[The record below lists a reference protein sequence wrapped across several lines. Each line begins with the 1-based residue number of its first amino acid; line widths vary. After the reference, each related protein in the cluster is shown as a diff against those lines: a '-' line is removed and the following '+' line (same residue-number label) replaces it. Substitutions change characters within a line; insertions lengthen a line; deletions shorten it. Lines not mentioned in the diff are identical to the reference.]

1 MVKFFEDVE
10 SSPRLISVNQILTS
24 DLVATFSKSDINN
37 AAESMRQHGKN
48 FAFPTVCMT
57 EDEDS
62 YDLITGLP
70 ILEAAKLAGLSR
82 VWVLLLAVKKPE
94 ASELID
100 HLLLQRELN
109 QVVFKL
115 SDIDVF
121 IRFLDQ
127 AKESDLIQVSG
138 IKEKTAERI
147 ISKRPFNSL
156 DDLKKLGNKQ
166 PWRWLKSYSKVV

>member
-10 SSPRLISVNQILTS
+10 SSPRLISVDQILTS
-24 DLVATFSKSDINN
+24 DLVSTSAKSDVNN

-57 EDEDS
+57 EDEDK

-82 VWVLLLAVKKPE
+82 VWVFLLAVKRPE
-94 ASELID
+94 ASELVD
-100 HLLLQRELN
+100 HLLLQGELN
-109 QVVFKL
+109 QVAFKL
-115 SDIDVF
+115 SNIEVF

-127 AKESDLIQVSG
+127 AKESDLIRISG

>member
-10 SSPRLISVNQILTS
+10 SSPRLISVDEILTA
-24 DLVATFSKSDINN
+24 DLVSTFSKSDMNN

-57 EDEDS
+57 ENEDE

-70 ILEAAKLAGLSR
+70 ILEAAKLAGLPR
-82 VWVLLLAVKKPE
+82 VWVFLLAVKRSE
-94 ASELID
+94 ASELIE
-100 HLLLQRELN
+100 HLLLQGELN
-109 QVVFKL
+109 QVAFKSSNIEVF
-115 SDIDVF
+115 V
-121 IRFLDQ
+121 RFLDQ
-127 AKESDLIQVSG
+127 AKESELIQVSG

-156 DDLKKLGNKQ
+156 DDLKKLGSKQ